1 MGKTRVTTYILT
13 ELIRRY
19 VGPGRAL
26 SVPECAE
33 RTGFSES
40 CIEKWIYGD
49 AEPRSYGLWCLA
61 EVLGEQFKRDLMRE
75 WLGLTD
81 LDDEM
86 TREIGAL
93 LATAGYRVVKARAA

>member
-1 MGKTRVTTYILT
+1 MGKNRVTTQILT
-13 ELIRRY
+13 VLIRRY
-19 VGPGRAL
+19 VGHGRPL
-26 SVPECAE
+26 SVAECAQ

-75 WLGLTD
+75 WLGLTNP
-81 LDDEM
+81 DDEM

-93 LATAGYRVVKARAA
+93 LATAGFVVKRRAA